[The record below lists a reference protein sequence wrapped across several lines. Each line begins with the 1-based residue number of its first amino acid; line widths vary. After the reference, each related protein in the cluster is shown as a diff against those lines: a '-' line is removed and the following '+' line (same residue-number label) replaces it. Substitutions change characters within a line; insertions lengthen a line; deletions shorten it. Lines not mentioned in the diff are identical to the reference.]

1 MLGLNPR
8 KVAGNVLIEYQNH
21 ANFSVREKTGKNDV
35 VTEADEES
43 NRQILAILQKV
54 FPELKKRN
62 GKRLRSEEV
71 SDDNLKLSN
80 SVEGLVL
87 FSWNILE
94 DSFLLDSNTV
104 PTNNSHI
111 FVRPKKV

>member
-1 MLGLNPR
+1 MLCLNPR
-8 KVAGNVLIEYQNH
+8 RVAGDVLIEYQNR

-80 SVEGLVL
+80 SVEGLVQ
-87 FSWNILE
+87 FSRNILE
-94 DSFLLDSNTV
+94 NLFLQILFLLIIVTFS
-104 PTNNSHI
+104 
-111 FVRPKKV
+111 

>member
-1 MLGLNPR
+1 M
-8 KVAGNVLIEYQNH
+8 IEYQNH

-71 SDDNLKLSN
+71 SDENLKLSN
-80 SVEGLVL
+80 SVEGPVQ
-87 FSWNILE
+87 FSWNILK
-94 DSFLLDSNTV
+94 DSFLHVSNKFKRF
-104 PTNNSHI
+104 N
-111 FVRPKKV
+111 